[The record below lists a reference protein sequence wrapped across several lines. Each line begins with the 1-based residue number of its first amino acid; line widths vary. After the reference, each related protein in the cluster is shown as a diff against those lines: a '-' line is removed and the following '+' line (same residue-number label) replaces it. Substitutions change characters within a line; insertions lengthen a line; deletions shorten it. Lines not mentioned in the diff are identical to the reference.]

1 MKIVLV
7 NYRYFVSG
15 GPERYMFNIMDLLKK
30 NGHEVIP
37 FSVKHNKN
45 VHSEYEEYFLDP
57 VGSGNEIYGHEYKKD
72 LNTILKVTSR
82 MIYSFEAKRKM
93 TKLLKEVKP
102 DLVYVLQFQNKIS
115 CSVIDAAYD
124 LKIPVIQRI
133 SDFAHICIDN
143 IFYDYNK
150 QVICESCLHGSKV
163 NAITK
168 KCASNSY
175 FNSALKVIALKVQ
188 DYRNIRNKITSFIIP
203 AKFTVSKFV
212 EFGVSADKIF
222 HIPTFFNAKKTD
234 DQKIEYQDYFL
245 YVGRVDP
252 DKGLF
257 TLVKAFENTRHKLV
271 IVGSSTEGYDDFL
284 KDYLK
289 DKKHNIT
296 FTGKLDF
303 PDIVQYLQT
312 CLCTMCPSEWYD
324 NLPNAVLESYAFKK
338 AVIASD
344 LGSLKDLIVANKSG
358 IHFTPGDI
366 TALRKSVDYMA
377 DNKDKAIEMG
387 TNAFNM
393 LGTEYSS
400 QLHYNRLIEEFEKVT
415 GKKSEVARVI

>member
-15 GPERYMFNIMDLLKK
+15 GPERYMFNITDLLTK

-45 VHSEYEEYFLDP
+45 TPTPYEEYFLDP
-57 VGSGNEIYGHEYKKD
+57 IGTGDEIYGHEYKKD
-72 LNTILKVTSR
+72 FATVAKVTSR

-93 TKLLKEVKP
+93 TRLLKEVKP

-133 SDFAHICIDN
+133 SDFAHICVDN
-143 IFYDYNK
+143 IFYDYQK
-150 QVICESCLHGSKV
+150 QRICEKCLHGSKW
-163 NAITK
+163 NAVAN
-168 KCASNSY
+168 KCSSNSY
-175 FNSALKVIALKVQ
+175 PNSILKALALKVQ
-188 DYRNIRNKITSFIIP
+188 DFRRTRDKITSFIIP
-203 AKFTVSKFV
+203 ANFTVSKFV
-212 EFGVSADKIF
+212 DFGVPAEKIT
-222 HIPTFFNAKKTD
+222 HIPTFFNMKKDAAQNVTYD
-234 DQKIEYQDYFL
+234 DYLL

-252 DKGLF
+252 DKGLL
-257 TLVKAFENTRHKLV
+257 TLVKAFENTPYKLT
-271 IVGSSTEGYDDFL
+271 IVGSSTDGYDDFL

-303 PDIVQYLQT
+303 PAISKYLES
-312 CLCTMCPSEWYD
+312 CLCTLCPSEWYD

-344 LGSLKDLIVANKSG
+344 LGSLKDLIVSNETG
-358 IHFTPGDI
+358 IHFTPGSVE
-366 TALRKSVDYMA
+366 ALRKAIQYMVD
-377 DNKDKAIEMG
+377 NRDKAIRMG
-387 TNAFNM
+387 ETAYDR
-393 LGTEYSS
+393 LVTDYSS
-400 QLHYNRLIEEFEKVT
+400 QLHYNRLIEAFEQVV
-415 GKKSEVARVI
+415 GKKKLTANV

>member
-15 GPERYMFNIMDLLKK
+15 GPERYMFNIMDLLTR

-45 VHSEYEEYFLDP
+45 TPTPYEEYFLDP
-57 VGSGNEIYGHEYKKD
+57 IGSGSEIYGHEYKKD
-72 LNTILKVTSR
+72 FGTIMKATSR
-82 MIYSFEAKRKM
+82 MIYSFEARKKM
-93 TKLLKEVKP
+93 TKLLRDVKP

-143 IFYDYNK
+143 IFYDYQK
-150 QVICESCLHGSKV
+150 QSICERCLSGSKW
-163 NAITK
+163 NAVTN
-168 KCASNSY
+168 KCSNNSY
-175 FNSALKVIALKVQ
+175 ANSILKMIALKVQ
-188 DYRNIRNKITSFIIP
+188 DYRNTRDKITSFIIP

-212 EFGVSADKIF
+212 EFGVPAEKIT
-222 HIPTFFNAKKTD
+222 HIPTFFNAKEDAGQHIT
-234 DQKIEYQDYFL
+234 YGDYFL

-257 TLVKAFENTRHKLV
+257 TLVKAFENTPYKLT
-271 IVGSSTEGYDDFL
+271 IVGSSTDGYDDFL

-303 PDIVQYLQT
+303 PGIARYLET
-312 CLCTMCPSEWYD
+312 CLCTVCPSEWYD

-338 AVIASD
+338 AVIASH
-344 LGSLKDLIVANKSG
+344 LGSLKDLIVANETG
-358 IHFTPGDI
+358 IHFTAGNID
-366 TALRKSVDYMA
+366 ALRNSIEYMM
-377 DNKDKAIEMG
+377 NNRDKAMQMG
-387 TNAFNM
+387 TTAYDK
-393 LGTEYSS
+393 LRTEYAS
-400 QLHYNRLIEEFEKVT
+400 QLHYDRLIQAFEKVVNGEHAT
-415 GKKSEVARVI
+415 AKI